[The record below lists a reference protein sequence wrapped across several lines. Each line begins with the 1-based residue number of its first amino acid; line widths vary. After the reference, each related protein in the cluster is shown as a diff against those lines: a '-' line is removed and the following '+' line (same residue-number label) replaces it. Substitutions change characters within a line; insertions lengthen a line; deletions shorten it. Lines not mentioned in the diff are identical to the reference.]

1 MAGFDIKEKI
11 ERNVKKAVADFQER
25 DDITTKFGEPV
36 LAYVYA
42 KDPLFGMFWERQLCK
57 HPKAIFQP
65 GNKSLLAMRAAIL
78 RQNSGKEHSS
88 NHCGFR
94 WSSTESSEVRST

>member
-1 MAGFDIKEKI
+1 MVGFDIKEKI
-11 ERNVKKAVADFQER
+11 EHNVKKAVADFQER

-42 KDPLFGMFWERQLCK
+42 KDPLFDMFWERELCK

-65 GNKSLLAMRAAIL
+65 GNTVILHYVPFADEVAAGNEGGDAPSAQWERAFV
-78 RQNSGKEHSS
+78 E
-88 NHCGFR
+88 
-94 WSSTESSEVRST
+94 